1 MPRRSPLAPLTL
13 SLALAFTA
21 CPGGEAKKTDAKA
34 DPKTD
39 AKAVTPED
47 TKRDPST
54 SIDKA
59 VVAID
64 LAGAVPPDAS
74 AVFFAV
80 DGALIPLA
88 CYLHDKKK
96 LATGKDC
103 LKLVRQGDEVYLK
116 SKGVENL
123 DKLGAPKAAMCEVG
137 GTGEP
142 TSLSVPAVDAGAT
155 FDYAVAPKS
164 LARQVVLLPEDSWG
178 DKKPPLTADELTAL
192 SGLAKVEGTLAV
204 RQVAVQDLDGD
215 GAAEKLVSV
224 AQENPK
230 DTERYTFSGV
240 FLQKGNAP
248 GTWLTIESSKND
260 TLSYTV
266 RGAIDLDG
274 DRTHELWINSVSN
287 EGGGGDRIYQLTATG
302 ATGLGKWTCGA

>member
-1 MPRRSPLAPLTL
+1 MRPPRSAGGARRARNGPPGGGRTAASRLFAPEAGEARRQFA
-13 SLALAFTA
+13 ALA
-21 CPGGEAKKTDAKA
+21 
-34 DPKTD
+34 
-39 AKAVTPED
+39 
-47 TKRDPST
+47 
-54 SIDKA
+54 
-59 VVAID
+59 
-64 LAGAVPPDAS
+64 
-74 AVFFAV
+74 
-80 DGALIPLA
+80 
-88 CYLHDKKK
+88 
-96 LATGKDC
+96 
-103 LKLVRQGDEVYLK
+103 
-116 SKGVENL
+116 
-123 DKLGAPKAAMCEVG
+123 
-137 GTGEP
+137 EP
-142 TSLSVPAVDAGAT
+142 
-155 FDYAVAPKS
+155 F
-164 LARQVVLLPEDSWG
+164 
-178 DKKPPLTADELTAL
+178 
-192 SGLAKVEGTLAV
+192 
-204 RQVAVQDLDGD
+204 DGD